1 MTEKQSTPS
10 GLVLWAAMGTMVMAL
25 VSIGLLVF
33 YVLANARGHHI
44 ENAPHPPITPT
55 LVAAIWLL
63 LAASWAIWLLRNYG
77 SGSRIARTVS
87 AIAVVLLIATPL
99 VGWRAFTS
107 ERTLTVLSST
117 CTAESLRNTG
127 GDPRTGCNEE
137 AVDTIVLLEAV
148 QGNRIWVPANTGNLT
163 REFANLPP
171 GSWDARLTVDG
182 PADTVSVVV
191 IGERDGTTVR
201 LGTLRPAADA
211 ESDRLR
217 WSGVVPVADDVSRIE
232 VQFYLSPNPAVNSAR
247 IRFDV
252 RSCAGQ
258 TIRSFDA
265 AGCEPMDASSPFI
278 YEQPPDGTRTWR
290 QLYVAR
296 EGESFVVS
304 NLEARNYTLQPDYVT
319 IEQSTQSTDVLIIPA
334 AMEQVAANT
343 ITVPGKNSFEIEI
356 DASTGELLYVIYV
369 FPSGPTFAETF
380 RILAPA

>member
-1 MTEKQSTPS
+1 MTRKTSTQP
-10 GLVLWAAMGTMVMAL
+10 GLALWAAMGTMVVAL
-25 VSIGLLVF
+25 VGIALLFF
-33 YVLANARGHHI
+33 YVLANARGRHI
-44 ENAPHPPITPT
+44 EGAPHPALTPT
-55 LVAAIWLL
+55 LVLAVWLL
-63 LAASWAIWLLRNYG
+63 LATGWAIWLLRNDG
-77 SGSRIARTVS
+77 SGALITRIVT
-87 AIAVVLLIATPL
+87 AITLVLLIATPL

-127 GDPRTGCNEE
+127 GDPRTGCAEN

-148 QGNRIWVPANTGNLT
+148 QGDQTWVPTNTGNLT
-163 REFANLPP
+163 REFFNLPP

-182 PADTVSVVV
+182 PAETVSVVA
-191 IGERDGTTVR
+191 IGERDGATVR

-211 ESDRLR
+211 ESGRLR

-232 VQFYLSPNPAVNSAR
+232 VQFYLSPNPAVTSAR

-265 AGCEPMDASSPFI
+265 AGCEPMDATSPLV
-278 YEQPPDGTRTWR
+278 YEQSPEGARTWR
-290 QLYVAR
+290 QLYVSR
-296 EGESFVVS
+296 DGESFVVS
-304 NLEARNYTLQPDYVT
+304 NLEARTYTLEPDYVN

-343 ITVPGKNSFEIEI
+343 ITAPGENSFKIKI

-369 FPSGPTFAETF
+369 FPSGPTFANNPQDQ
-380 RILAPA
+380 APN